1 MRESALLMRQ
11 DRMLVGGP
19 LNSRG
24 GFHFGAQFTS
34 IYKDPNPTVYLNESG
49 TPPQKKNIFCF
60 VKIKLELSYF
70 SDFFSMTNQNLH
82 F

>member
-34 IYKDPNPTVYLNESG
+34 IYKDPNSTVYLNEYG
-49 TPPQKKNIFCF
+49 TPPPQKKKIFF
-60 VKIKLELSYF
+60 VLLKLSSNF
-70 SDFFSMTNQNLH
+70 HTFQISFQ
-82 F
+82 